1 MKFSFSTKGWH
12 ESTFEEFCSIAQD
25 LGFEGIELHN
35 IHNRLFTDKDGAF
48 HDYAAAATLRRLYEK
63 KLQLSC
69 IDAIG
74 DIADPAAAADC
85 AAEIRQC
92 MEIAR
97 NLKIP
102 AVRVRAEA
110 KEDVDAAVETVYA
123 LLADL
128 LPEAEETGVSLLV
141 ETSGLF
147 VNTAR
152 LRDLLDRFA
161 SDYLAALWD
170 MAAAYLG
177 AGEDPDDIIKNLGAY
192 VRHVHINDATKRDG
206 TVEYCLLGDGDLP
219 IADMM
224 LALRSV
230 NYDGFISLVWDP
242 SWCEELDDIEIIFSQ
257 FISYMKPF
265 GDPSRNEKA

>member
-12 ESTFEEFCSIAQD
+12 NSTFEEFCDIAQD

-63 KLQLSC
+63 KLQLPC

-74 DIADPAAAADC
+74 DVADPAATDEC
-85 AAEIRQC
+85 IAEIRQC

-110 KEDVDAAVETVYA
+110 KADADAAVEVVYS
-123 LLADL
+123 LLSKL
-128 LPEAEETGVSLLV
+128 LPEAEEQKVTLLV
-141 ETSGLF
+141 ETAGLF
-147 VNTAR
+147 VSTAK

-161 SDYLAALWD
+161 SDYLAALWNV
-170 MAAAYLG
+170 AAAYLG
-177 AGEDPDDIIKNLGAY
+177 AGEDADDIIKNLGIY
-192 VRHVHINDATKRDG
+192 VRHVHINDAARRIQFSHWILSLNLYVRK
-206 TVEYCLLGDGDLP
+206 Y
-219 IADMM
+219 
-224 LALRSV
+224 SV
-230 NYDGFISLVWDP
+230 NTIGKNRP
-242 SWCEELDDIEIIFSQ
+242 
-257 FISYMKPF
+257 
-265 GDPSRNEKA
+265 RNIKLENTITLCPHILL